1 MEAHSYLCLWNVAQP
16 ISTGHEGAFCLL
28 VFDYGKWAWPAV
40 QATLSLAPRHSCQQH
55 GPQGSQGARASC
67 GPWSAGHLGVGTP
80 LPCLLLGECHPIHT
94 LPEPALPD
102 NQTFSSL
109 QQCLFTQLLPYI
121 LHAPPPQK
129 KDTKQ
134 LYEILKKEKNYC
146 VHAVTRLAVILTVP
160 AYDTRACEG
169 HLVGAKAMD
178 LGPRGLGSS
187 PARPLTCRVCS
198 FLFGGHNNH

>member
-1 MEAHSYLCLWNVAQP
+1 MLSFPRAFSFCSSWTHPLFLHLKPHGSWRLTVTLCLWNVAQP

-121 LHAPPPQK
+121 LHARPPPQK
-129 KDTKQ
+129 K
-134 LYEILKKEKNYC
+134 
-146 VHAVTRLAVILTVP
+146 
-160 AYDTRACEG
+160 G
-169 HLVGAKAMD
+169 HQTIVWN
-178 LGPRGLGSS
+178 
-187 PARPLTCRVCS
+187 T
-198 FLFGGHNNH
+198 